1 MGLDQ
6 RVRFAADRAPAWPA
20 LRDLLA
26 SRGLAPQLRMIDGQ
40 LAFPDEEP
48 APDWQELRVGTASGM
63 VTLRR
68 EPDGMRLV
76 IWGNA
81 DTQTRQAWNAITWAV
96 AKSSAGVV
104 EGVSGSCTADEF
116 ARTAELPTGFAAD
129 GTGT

>member
-48 APDWQELRVGTASGM
+48 APDWQELRVGSATGM

-68 EPDGMRLV
+68 ETDGMRLV

-81 DTQTRQAWNAITWAV
+81 DAQTRQAWNAITWAV
-96 AKSSAGVV
+96 ARLSGGIV
-104 EGVSGSCTADEF
+104 ETANRSC
-116 ARTAELPTGFAAD
+116 
-129 GTGT
+129 